1 MVRPRGPPV
10 PLDVSEPPL
19 VLITV
24 FMLACLLLAGTVV
37 VYVAYPH
44 RGHDVPAA
52 PWLSRAMRA
61 GVSRLPTLSGSE
73 QDRTRR

>member
-1 MVRPRGPPV
+1 M
-10 PLDVSEPPL
+10 

-24 FMLACLLLAGTVV
+24 FMLGCLLLAATVV

-52 PWLSRAMRA
+52 PWISRAMRD
-61 GVSRLPTLSGSE
+61 GVSRLPTLSSSE
-73 QDRTRR
+73 QDRRHR